1 MEKLLKPSEYAKR
14 LGISRQA
21 VYAKIKKGLLPTKQ
35 VDGKLYVVSKEV
47 NDKTKRSDATQEDLL
62 AAKEETIRILKQTI
76 EDLKASNKEIATTL
90 RGEIELLKE
99 AFNEMRRLY
108 SERLQLHHGEGSDEV
123 AIAAQIEEPEYLTPK
138 VLRKALKLKKSYKKP
153 LKRYLKHAYS
163 SGSAFVKKD
172 EKGKFLVRSDIDLEA
187 IKKALE
193 G

>member
-21 VYAKIKKGLLPTKQ
+21 VYAKIKKGLLPIKH
-35 VDGKLYVVSKEV
+35 VDGKLYVVS
-47 NDKTKRSDATQEDLL
+47 NDISDNPKKVDNVQEELF

-108 SERLQLHHGEGSDEV
+108 SERLQLHGSEGGDEV
-123 AIAAQIEEPEYLTPK
+123 AIAAQIEEVAYLSPK
-138 VLRKALKLKKSYKKP
+138 ALRKALGLKK
-153 LKRYLKHAYS
+153 RY
-163 SGSAFVKKD
+163 
-172 EKGKFLVRSDIDLEA
+172 
-187 IKKALE
+187 KKALKHYLKE
-193 G
+193 AYASGSEYVKKEENGKLLVRTDIDADAIKEALKA